1 LHGRACHGKVM
12 VETNTGSP
20 QYIILHNTS
29 AHAAA

>member
-20 QYIILHNTS
+20 QYTS
-29 AHAAA
+29 AHPAA

>member
-12 VETNTGSP
+12 VETNTGSS
-20 QYIILHNTS
+20 QYNTS

>member
-20 QYIILHNTS
+20 QYTS
-29 AHAAA
+29 AHTAA

>member
-20 QYIILHNTS
+20 QYTS